1 MQLTS
6 SVPAY
11 SYHMVHVNVYDLFY
25 FYLIMYTMNTVYISA
40 IWKLLVNRN
49 SLKTGRL
56 GRSRDRPV
64 YRESTVP
71 VIVRSDAK
79 WSDFIK
85 YVIVG
90 LIVGSDVLW

>member
-25 FYLIMYTMNTVYISA
+25 FYLIMYTMNIVYISA

-49 SLKTGRL
+49 SLKTGRS

-64 YRESTVP
+64 YRESTVFLGFF
-71 VIVRSDAK
+71 VESFIVEK
-79 WSDFIK
+79 NKQQQHI
-85 YVIVG
+85 YTEQ
-90 LIVGSDVLW
+90 LI